1 MRRHVVDWL
10 ASFLGRD
17 AAVLAAPTWFTFAG
31 LAGLVVGVMVV
42 RAVRRQGED
51 VALAARVVLVAYLAA
66 ILGGI
71 TIPMVADAL
80 WHWLQSGAVRVRWA
94 GMVSYCGF
102 AAGLTA
108 AYLLLRRSRTLSPA
122 RFGDLAAA
130 PLGLGIATT
139 RLGCFSAGCDYGQ
152 VSAVPW
158 ALRFPSGSPA
168 WTAHVDAG
176 LVPAARHASL
186 PVHPTQLY
194 EVLLGV
200 LIFVIAR
207 SLAQLPWA
215 QRRDGRVFWA
225 VAAVYGAGRATIE
238 MFRGDVSR
246 GLLGDVSSGQIFAL
260 LLIACSLAM
269 LSRVQRARPAAL
281 AAALVLLVALPA
293 PRAHADDLAPAPH
306 RHASVGVLLGTAVP
320 INRRSGQIPQLSGGS
335 LSASMSLGPALD
347 VGVDLDS
354 LANDLATH
362 VSFGVFAG
370 SLRPIRRNLRVG
382 VRGGIGG
389 TLVGFAEPSFRD
401 VLALNVRV
409 DAQAEWLISDRWRV
423 LVRPVSLDYLGS
435 SDLGGPILTY
445 QFRVGVAFHFDIGGD
460 AVPPAPAQPALEQ
473 PAPEQSAPEQPAPE
487 QSAPPAESGQPA
499 PAPQERPLDPWAPP
513 SRVLGRL
520 GSGALL

>member
-1 MRRHVVDWL
+1 VVDWL
-10 ASFLGRD
+10 ASWMGHD
-17 AAVLAAPTWFTFAG
+17 AAVIAAPTWFTFAG
-31 LAGLVVGVMVV
+31 ISGLIAGVMVM
-42 RAVRRQGED
+42 RAARRQGAD
-51 VALAARVVLVAYLAA
+51 VALAARVILVAYLAA

-71 TIPMVADAL
+71 TIPLVADAL
-80 WHWLQSGAVRVRWA
+80 WHWLRSGAVRVRWA

-108 AYLLLRRSRTLSPA
+108 AYLLLRRSRTLSPG
-122 RFGDLAAA
+122 RFADLAAA
-130 PLGLGIATT
+130 PLGLGIAST
-139 RLGCFSAGCDYGQ
+139 RLGCFMAGCDYGQ
-152 VSAVPW
+152 VSAAPW

-207 SLAQLPWA
+207 GLARLPWA
-215 QRRDGRVFWA
+215 RNGQGRVFWA
-225 VAAVYGAGRATIE
+225 VAAVYGAGRLVIE

-246 GLLGDVSSGQIFAL
+246 GLLGDFSSGQIFAL
-260 LLIACSLAM
+260 LLIAASLAM
-269 LSRVQRARPAAL
+269 LRRVQAGRPAAL
-281 AAALVLLVALPA
+281 AAALALLVMLPASRVHADEAAPA
-293 PRAHADDLAPAPH
+293 PRVRAG
-306 RHASVGVLLGTAVP
+306 VGALLGTAVP

-335 LSASMSLGPALD
+335 LTASVSLGPGLD

-362 VSFGVFAG
+362 VSLGVFAG
-370 SLRPIRRNLRVG
+370 SLRPIRSNLRAG

-401 VLALNVRV
+401 VLALNLRV
-409 DAQAEWLISDRWRV
+409 EAQAEWLISDRWRI
-423 LVRPVSLDYLGS
+423 LVRPVSLDFLGS

-445 QFRVGVAFHFDIGGD
+445 QFRVGVAFHFGIGRQ
-460 AVPPAPAQPALEQ
+460 ASQSASAPAQPAQPAPAQPV
-473 PAPEQSAPEQPAPE
+473 
-487 QSAPPAESGQPA
+487 GPA
-499 PAPQERPLDPWAPP
+499 PAEPAPAGPAPAEPAPAQPEELPLDPWAPP
-513 SRVLGRL
+513 PGVLERL
-520 GSGALL
+520 GSRMLL